1 MDAQLYYLYGLA
13 LVPDLSTQPSGGG
26 WLSLKRAATRGR
38 RRSLP
43 PLAMNV
49 EPFLPAFAAA
59 AVLMTGAVAHA
70 DAQDDQFLGLLSR
83 DGITAGPPEQLIA
96 LAHERCDD
104 DSLSRSQA
112 WTFHF
117 GAMPSPFSTA
127 MLQMAAKLEG
137 QGLTGP
143 QVRPFLLDAISVYCP
158 GAHS

>member
-1 MDAQLYYLYGLA
+1 MTIG
-13 LVPDLSTQPSGGG
+13 
-26 WLSLKRAATRGR
+26 
-38 RRSLP
+38 
-43 PLAMNV
+43 
-49 EPFLPAFAAA
+49 PFLPAFAAA

-83 DGITAGPPEQLIA
+83 DGITAGPPDQLIA
-96 LAHERCDD
+96 LAHERCDND
-104 DSLSRSQA
+104 RLSRSQP

-127 MLQMAAKLEG
+127 QLQLAAKLEG

-158 GAHS
+158 DATKS

>member
-1 MDAQLYYLYGLA
+1 
-13 LVPDLSTQPSGGG
+13 
-26 WLSLKRAATRGR
+26 
-38 RRSLP
+38 
-43 PLAMNV
+43 MNV
-49 EPFLPAFAAA
+49 EPLLPAFAAA

-104 DSLSRSQA
+104 DSLSRSQP

>member
-1 MDAQLYYLYGLA
+1 
-13 LVPDLSTQPSGGG
+13 
-26 WLSLKRAATRGR
+26 
-38 RRSLP
+38 
-43 PLAMNV
+43 MNV
-49 EPFLPAFAAA
+49 DPFLPAFAAA

-83 DGITAGPPEQLIA
+83 DGITAGPPDQLIA
-96 LAHERCDD
+96 LAHERCDN
-104 DSLSRSQA
+104 DSLSRSQS
-112 WTFHF
+112 WTLHF

-127 MLQMAAKLEG
+127 MLQMASKLEN